1 MSARHARSFRSCRV
15 SSRKHHG
22 HDRVVFRGPA
32 SGPVQLVVG
41 YGLWPSSRSP
51 SEIQLQCEL
60 NLSHGG
66 SGPSNLAEVPR
77 GCGVRAVTPAGA
89 GTGQYH
95 MVGSV
100 KHLGTELEVHL
111 LLYGEMLEDRKV
123 LCAAPRV
130 SQVVART

>member
-1 MSARHARSFRSCRV
+1 
-15 SSRKHHG
+15 
-22 HDRVVFRGPA
+22 
-32 SGPVQLVVG
+32 
-41 YGLWPSSRSP
+41 
-51 SEIQLQCEL
+51 

-66 SGPSNLAEVPR
+66 TGPSNFAKVPR

-111 LLYGEMLEDRKV
+111 LPNGEMLEDRKV

-130 SQVVART
+130 SQVVARTRSERCRSGVGECRRIVPAVLAGIGENRVHARNTVEPGGIGDEIGAGRITGKRGGNSAAL